1 MSSERPPCPSTPIA
15 HSWGAVYKG
24 SVVTL
29 PRSSRSE
36 NLTPAKEGSIDTDV
50 LESIEIAREWI
61 FSEHNHVRDLA
72 DLERSISILVPGQ
85 AVAAL
90 RRHPQRL
97 LSGQPTIS
105 ELPLTVVVPARKRL
119 PRGPQHRIRHSVG

>member
-1 MSSERPPCPSTPIA
+1 PCPSTPIA
-15 HSWGAVYKG
+15 HSWGAAYKG

-105 ELPLTVVVPARKRL
+105 ELPLTIVVPARKRL
-119 PRGPQHRIRHSVG
+119 PRRPRPFSDDLRHFSEA